1 MKSKYLQYLAI
12 PFLSANIA
20 LASFNLRDFKEDY
33 NTIASQAA
41 EQFREASELENLT
54 TNSIIEIE
62 PISPEITEPKYNE
75 NDSEQLNFGI
85 FVSGAP
91 GMPLIP
97 ISDNELIEK
106 DLANPTIIIY
116 SIDNS
121 KTDEERD
128 KNRRRYWRTPKKE

>member
-12 PFLSANIA
+12 PFLSANMA
-20 LASFNLRDFKEDY
+20 LASFSLSNLTEDY
-33 NTIASQAA
+33 KAIISEISEQAQETSKLEDIA
-41 EQFREASELENLT
+41 
-54 TNSIIEIE
+54 TNSIISIE

-97 ISDNELIEK
+97 VLDNELIEK
-106 DLANPTIIIY
+106 DLANPTVIIY
-116 SIDNS
+116 SIDNP

-128 KNRRRYWRTPKKE
+128 KNRRRYWHTPKKE

>member
-12 PFLSANIA
+12 PFLSANMA
-20 LASFNLRDFKEDY
+20 LASFSLSNLTEDY
-33 NTIASQAA
+33 KAIISEISEQAQETSKLEDIA
-41 EQFREASELENLT
+41 
-54 TNSIIEIE
+54 TNSIISIE

-97 ISDNELIEK
+97 VLDNELIEK

-116 SIDNS
+116 SIDNP
-121 KTDEERD
+121 KTYEERD
-128 KNRRRYWRTPKKE
+128 KNRRRYWHTPKKE